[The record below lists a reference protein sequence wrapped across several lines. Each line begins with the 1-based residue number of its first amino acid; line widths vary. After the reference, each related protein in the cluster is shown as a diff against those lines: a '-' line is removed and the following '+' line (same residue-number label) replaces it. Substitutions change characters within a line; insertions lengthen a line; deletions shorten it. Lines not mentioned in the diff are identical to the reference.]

1 MGSCAMSTEKRV
13 EIPLGLAGEICNVLP
28 LLQRHLNVKNWSV
41 DLRQAVSFHDE
52 YAAHIT
58 PIGARHKALL
68 VLCDGWFDDDHQ
80 QRTHMLC
87 HELLHLPFA
96 EQDQEIE
103 ALLKHNLSP
112 AQLEVANDLIALRQE
127 FIVDDLAVAFAAL
140 LPKSTITLLE
150 KLYKK
155 LDRWWKTV
163 N

>member
-1 MGSCAMSTEKRV
+1 MGSEKLV
-13 EIPLGLAGEICNVLP
+13 EMPIGLAQEICEALVP
-28 LLQRHLNVKNWSV
+28 LQNHLNVKNWSV

-58 PIGARHKALL
+58 PVGARHKAVL

-80 QRTHMLC
+80 QKTHMLC
-87 HELLHLPFA
+87 HELLHLTFA

-103 ALLKHNLSP
+103 SLLKHNLSP
-112 AQLEVANDLIALRQE
+112 VQLEAANDLIALRQE

-163 N
+163 D